1 VLQALICHTL
11 DKKCFTRPKIV
22 DGLLFW
28 EPEAFDQ
35 ARYLAASLVFFCSL
49 TMLALC
55 VLINLLLLMRMVFDG
70 QEKEKA
76 AQ

>member
-35 ARYLAASLVFFCSL
+35 VCNLAASLVFFLQLNYARC
-49 TMLALC
+49 
-55 VLINLLLLMRMVFDG
+55 FDTFAIID
-70 QEKEKA
+70 EDDL
-76 AQ
+76 

>member
-1 VLQALICHTL
+1 MLQALICHTL

-35 ARYLAASLVFFCSL
+35 ARYLAVSLVFFLQLNYASAMC
-49 TMLALC
+49 
-55 VLINLLLLMRMVFDG
+55 FDKFAIIDEDG
-70 QEKEKA
+70 L
-76 AQ
+76 